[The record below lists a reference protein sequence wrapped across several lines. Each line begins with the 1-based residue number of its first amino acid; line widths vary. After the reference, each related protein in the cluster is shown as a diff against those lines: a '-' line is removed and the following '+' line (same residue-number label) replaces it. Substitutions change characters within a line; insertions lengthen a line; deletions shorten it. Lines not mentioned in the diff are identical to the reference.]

1 MDCSARSVA
10 KRTILVVEDTA
21 EISEVWRRV
30 LTSAGFD
37 VLQAGDGADGVEQA
51 RQHQPDLI
59 LMDITLPIL
68 DGISA
73 VRKLKADALTA
84 HVPVIF
90 VSGDA
95 FAARRARAVGGAA
108 FLSKPVR
115 AAELLSTIAQTL
127 GDSEHRDDRQPRRR
141 TPAKAADKSP
151 MKT

>member
-1 MDCSARSVA
+1 MA

-21 EISEVWRRV
+21 EIREVWRRV
-30 LTSAGFD
+30 LTGAGFH
-37 VLQAGDGADGVEQA
+37 VLQAGDGADGVQQA

-59 LMDITLPIL
+59 LMDITLPVL

-73 VRKLKADALTA
+73 VQELKADAETA

-95 FAARRARAVGGAA
+95 FAARRARAVGGEA

-115 AAELLSTIAQTL
+115 AAELLSTIMRTL
-127 GDSEHRDDRQPRRR
+127 ADGEHRGEWKVKRRVVDR
-141 TPAKAADKSP
+141 AADKSP
-151 MKT
+151 IKT